1 MIIKAGKDQA
11 KILAALAVNVFE
23 GASEEELEK
32 EFVDFSLDENVGLF
46 IKYVEDQPV
55 AFAQCGLR
63 FDYVEGCE
71 KSPAA
76 YLEGI
81 YVEEAYRHKNIG
93 RDLVKACESWA
104 REREVYEF
112 ASDCQ
117 LANIDSYNFH
127 LALGFKEVSRIIAF
141 KKDLK

>member
-1 MIIKAGKDQA
+1 MIKQAGKEAA
-11 KILAALAVNVFE
+11 KSLAAMAVNIFE
-23 GASEEELEK
+23 GASWEELEK
-32 EFVDFSLDENVGLF
+32 EFVEFSQDENIGLF
-46 IKYVEDQPV
+46 INYIDGQAV
-55 AFAQCGLR
+55 AYAQCGLR

-81 YVEEAYRHKNIG
+81 YVEEAYRLKNIG

-117 LANIDSYNFH
+117 LDNVDSYNFH

-141 KKDLK
+141 KKDFK

>member
-1 MIIKAGKDQA
+1 MIKKVGKDQA

-32 EFVDFSLDENVGLF
+32 EFADFSLDENVGLF
-46 IKYVEDQPV
+46 IKYVEDQPI

-71 KSPAA
+71 RSPVA

-81 YVEEAYRHKNIG
+81 YVKEAYRLKNIG
-93 RDLVKACESWA
+93 RDLVKTCESWA
-104 REREVYEF
+104 REKGVYEF

-117 LANIDSYNFH
+117 LENISSYNFH
-127 LALGFKEVSRIIAF
+127 LALGFEEVGRIIAF

>member
-1 MIIKAGKDQA
+1 MIRKADRDDA
-11 KILAALAVNVFE
+11 KVLADLAVNVFD
-23 GASEEELEK
+23 GASRDELIK
-32 EFVDFSLDENVGLF
+32 EFEDFAGDENVVCF
-46 IKYVEDQPV
+46 IKFIEDQPV

-71 KSPAA
+71 NSPAA

-81 YVEEAYRHKNIG
+81 YVKEAYRNKNIG
-93 RDLVKACESWA
+93 RYLVAACETWA
-104 REREVYEF
+104 RDKGVFEF

-117 LANIDSYNFH
+117 FDNLDSYNFH
-127 LALGFKEVSRIIAF
+127 LALGFEEVGRIIAF